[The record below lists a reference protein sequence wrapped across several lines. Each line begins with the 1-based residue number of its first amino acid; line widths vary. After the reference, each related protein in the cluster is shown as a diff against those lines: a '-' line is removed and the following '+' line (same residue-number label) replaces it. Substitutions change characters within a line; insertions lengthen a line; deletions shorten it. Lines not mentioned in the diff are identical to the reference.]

1 VLAIILATIGAI
13 VAIETINH
21 WSQWLVLGV
30 IVATVIGFMIAV
42 SPGRR

>member
-1 VLAIILATIGAI
+1 VIAIILAIAGAI
-13 VAIETINH
+13 VAIETIDH